1 MNLPEFR
8 GARSVPI
15 RRGPVTPLP
24 PRTSRSGSVIWP
36 VVQEERRTLIQ
47 DLEPLQPQQ
56 WQMPSLC
63 SGWSI
68 HDVLAHLVDTAKTT
82 RSSFVHRMITARFDF
97 DRDNAL
103 GVTRERTED
112 PCATLTEFRAVLRRR
127 TGPPAA
133 LPTRLV
139 EAFVHGEDIRRP
151 LGISRAYPGAHIVT
165 ALNYQLKTSVK
176 IGGGKEIAA
185 GWRLVATDE
194 AFTYG
199 TGPEVR
205 GPAIVLLLAVSGRPV
220 NPEELSGPGAAAFL
234 SATAK

>member
-15 RRGPVTPLP
+15 RRRPVNPHP

-36 VVQEERRTLIQ
+36 VVQEERRALIQ

-56 WQMPSLC
+56 WQTPSLC

-68 HDVLAHLVDTAKTT
+68 HDVLAHLVDTAKAT

-97 DRDNAL
+97 DHVNAL
-103 GVTRERTED
+103 GLTRERTDD
-112 PCATLTEFRAVLRRR
+112 PRATLAEFRAVLRRR
-127 TGPPAA
+127 TGPPVA

-139 EAFVHGEDIRRP
+139 ESFVHGEDIRRP
-151 LGISRAYPGAHIVT
+151 LKIARTYPGTHIVT

-176 IGGGKEIAA
+176 IGGGKEIAE
-185 GWRLVATDE
+185 GWRLVSTDE
-194 AFTYG
+194 EFAHG
-199 TGPEVR
+199 AGSEVR
-205 GPAIVLLLAVSGRPV
+205 GPAIALLLAVSGRQV
-220 NPEELSGPGAAAFL
+220 YPEELSGPGAAAFL